1 MRIHTISLAFVSSLL
16 ILSSANATDVAG
28 PMSPCSGVTI
38 DYFEQTTYAKHGDL
52 VIDLSNDEFVFD
64 DPGTREDESNFLAS
78 EYGPFHENYSSS
90 YARASQNSLFSSD
103 NRFRFVNN
111 NHSYARFKSGLELT
125 TVSAMICV
133 FTVEDNLE
141 SESGFSLTPSR
152 HHSVWLDMYVSMTS
166 AGSYAEAG
174 GFDPGSSVTL
184 IGPAGTIYSNSSR
197 LSDDPDDRDV
207 VDGLEMELEPGS
219 YMLMIDVFTHI
230 KSANHTGSSGS
241 GRATV
246 GLSFS
251 ETASE
256 SDIAATILS
265 QYREVSTS
273 NDSIS
278 DTGPCKSRL
287 AETSGADAWSYQ
299 DSDIRS
305 LNTYG
310 AFYNFARSSARNQLR
325 KSSGHLSVEFRLEED
340 ALMDVVLRGTY
351 EINKTFGDVAQ
362 ASYQVRVENIDTGVV
377 AYLKS
382 ETWSV
387 DGAGSINVIDDAM
400 LPAGDYLLLIETD
413 SKCRGGGFALRAR
426 RDASVHLSP
435 SISFSN

>member
-1 MRIHTISLAFVSSLL
+1 
-16 ILSSANATDVAG
+16 
-28 PMSPCSGVTI
+28 MSPCSGVTI
-38 DYFEQTTYAKHGDL
+38 DYFEQTAYAKHGDL
-52 VIDLSNDEFVFD
+52 VSDLSNDEFVFD
-64 DPGTREDESNFLAS
+64 DPETGEEEANSANA
-78 EYGPFHENYSSS
+78 EHGPFRDGYETS
-90 YARASQNSLFSSD
+90 YARGTQYSVFTSD
-103 NRFRFVNN
+103 NQFRFVNN
-111 NHSYARFKSGLELT
+111 NYSYSRFKSNLELT
-125 TVSAMICV
+125 TVSSMLFV

-152 HHSVWLDMYVSMTS
+152 HHSVWLDMHASMTS
-166 AGSYAEAG
+166 AGSYEEAG

-197 LSDDPDDRDV
+197 LSDDPDDRNV
-207 VDGLEMELEPGS
+207 VGGLEIELEPGS
-219 YMLMIDVFTHI
+219 YMLMIDVLTHI
-230 KSANHTGSSGS
+230 KSSSHTGSNSS

-246 GLSFS
+246 GFRFH

-256 SDIAATILS
+256 GDVAATILS

-278 DTGPCKSRL
+278 DTGPCKSSL
-287 AETSGADAWSYQ
+287 AETSGSDAWSYQ

-387 DGAGSINVIDDAM
+387 DGAGSINVMDDAM

-413 SKCRGGGFALRAR
+413 SKCRKGGFLFRAR